1 MVEAMFGEIRMP
13 PWLGGIIHLAA
24 LPIVLGVVP
33 WALSTLG
40 VRHGWIGS
48 SPGVW
53 NLMGLVLVGAGFVF
67 AGLCLRV
74 HFAAAP
80 QGWLLERT
88 PHYPTPA
95 YLLTVGPYS
104 RSRNPDYMAKGIIF
118 LGWIVFYGS
127 LVLAGILMLAALI
140 LGPFVLP
147 REERGLE
154 ARFGEAYRDYCRKTP
169 RFLW

>member
-1 MVEAMFGEIRMP
+1 MLDGIRIPHWFGVIT
-13 PWLGGIIHLAA
+13 HLTAF
-24 LPIVLGVVP
+24 PIVVGVVP

-40 VRHGWIGS
+40 VRHGWTGS

-53 NLMGLVLVGAGFVF
+53 NLMGLILVGAGFF
-67 AGLCLRV
+67 SALLCLRV
-74 HFAAAP
+74 HFTAAP
-80 QGWLLERT
+80 QGWLLEHT
-88 PHYPTPA
+88 PHYPTPG
-95 YLLTVGPYS
+95 YLLTVGPYR

-140 LGPFVLP
+140 LGPFILP

-154 ARFGEAYRDYCRKTP
+154 ARFGEAYRDYCRNTP
-169 RFLW
+169 RFL